1 MGKQFPGQYAKYDT
15 QSMQSMKRTRNVI
28 YSIKCGYMFLKLVTT
43 DAFDIKVRQSK
54 VELYYSKTLDDT
66 TWF

>member
-1 MGKQFPGQYAKYDT
+1 MEKQFPGQYAKYDT

-28 YSIKCGYMFLKLVTT
+28 YCNNLKLVTT

-54 VELYYSKTLDDT
+54 VELYYSKTLMYLQQGPCQK
-66 TWF
+66 